1 MTIIGNTSHCYP
13 TTLAWKTSYESKVSC
28 EDSRVRRASSVA
40 PWILAISA
48 VRSVVQLRFA
58 AGLLHSRFA
67 FPILMIVVFLC
78 SVGVAWRD
86 GVHFTDVE
94 NEDFDGRVGAVVA
107 KLRQRGD
114 EADAPA
120 LVVQARRKVTWLS

>member
-1 MTIIGNTSHCYP
+1 
-13 TTLAWKTSYESKVSC
+13 
-28 EDSRVRRASSVA
+28 
-40 PWILAISA
+40 
-48 VRSVVQLRFA
+48 
-58 AGLLHSRFA
+58 
-67 FPILMIVVFLC
+67 MIVVFLC

-86 GVHFTDVE
+86 DVHFTDVE

-114 EADAPA
+114 EADASA